1 MSNTLNFPNRYLGKL
16 ISFFSKS
23 KNFSDACDNCP
34 KIPNRD
40 QADDDE
46 DTLGNVCDNND
57 DSDRDGIP
65 DISDNCISDPNAD
78 QLDTD
83 SDGMGDECDPDAD
96 NDKLL
101 NEQDNCMLVFNPDQQ
116 ASTIG
121 LYNG

>member
-1 MSNTLNFPNRYLGKL
+1 MIF
-16 ISFFSKS
+16 
-23 KNFSDACDNCP
+23 FSDACDNCP
-34 KIPNRD
+34 KIPNQD

-65 DISDNCISDPNAD
+65 DMSDNCISDPNAD

-116 ASTIG
+116 ASSDWG
-121 LYNG
+121 LWYPDGF